1 MTRLRRLTALVV
13 AALTTTT
20 LASPSDARSGSAPVT
35 APDTVTAYAGQFVV
49 AKVLANDSDPE
60 GDKLTICGLAPLRHP
75 RIRADIDDPKKVS
88 ISVGGL
94 AQPGTYV
101 FTYYACDGT
110 AQTPGTLTLVV
121 AKTPKITVRAVRHA
135 HGRVRA
141 TSNAPFVVRLTFGD
155 GTEDYE
161 GLVYIPKRGSV
172 VFSTRF
178 PRLYWSARMK
188 DGTLLATGYVPHIP
202 RVAG

>member
-13 AALTTTT
+13 AVLATTS

-35 APDTVTAYAGQFVV
+35 APDTVTAYPGQFVF

-60 GDKLTICGLAPLRHP
+60 RDKLTICGLAPLGHP
-75 RIRADIDDPKKVS
+75 RIRADIDDPKKVA
-88 ISVGGL
+88 IFVGGL

-101 FTYYACDGT
+101 FTYQACDGT
-110 AQTPGTLTLVV
+110 TQTPGTLTVVV
-121 AKTPKITVRAVRHA
+121 AKKPKITVRAVTHA

-161 GLVYIPKRGSV
+161 GLVFIPKKGSV

-178 PRLYWSARMK
+178 PHLYWSARMK
-188 DGTLLATGYVPHIP
+188 DGTLLDRGFVRHIP
-202 RVAG
+202 